1 LYSSMGRLE
10 DALKATMQARKSD
23 PLWPTIAAT
32 EVFIALCRGDFEA
45 AIVCAK
51 NGLELHPYLHL
62 GRTYYAQALEY
73 AGRVEDALT
82 QYRLTRVIAPDITW
96 VRALEVRCLARSGRI
111 QEAEDIAEEMV
122 AMRLTDYVDAYYVA
136 LLLEALGHRD
146 DAMAE
151 LERAVEENSATL
163 YMLDVDPKLEP
174 LRTDR
179 RFQPLRNKMFGL
191 ELPNSVHSAL

>member
-1 LYSSMGRLE
+1 MANHCSH
-10 DALKATMQARKSD
+10 
-23 PLWPTIAAT
+23 

-45 AIVCAK
+45 AIVLAK

-82 QYRLTRVIAPDITW
+82 QYRLTRLIAPTS
-96 VRALEVRCLARSGRI
+96 VGARLGGCCLARTAGSKKPRI
-111 QEAEDIAEEMV
+111 LPRKWWQCVSRTMW
-122 AMRLTDYVDAYYVA
+122 MPTSA
-136 LLLEALGHRD
+136 LLLDALGYRD

-174 LRTDR
+174 LRADR
-179 RFQPLRNKMFGL
+179 RFQPLRNKCSAWKCQFGPL
-191 ELPNSVHSAL
+191 GERSSGRTL